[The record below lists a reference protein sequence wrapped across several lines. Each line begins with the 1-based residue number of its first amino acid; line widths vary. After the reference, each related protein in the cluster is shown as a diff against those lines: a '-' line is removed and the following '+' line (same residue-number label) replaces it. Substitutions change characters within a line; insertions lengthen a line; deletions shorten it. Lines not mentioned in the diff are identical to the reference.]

1 VSSRRRPPTRTADTK
16 AKVSARSVEAYAHG
30 LTRAGSRATMG
41 VGDAVAI
48 AIVIAVASIVVGAEI
63 VA

>member
-1 VSSRRRPPTRTADTK
+1 MADTK

-30 LTRAGSRATMG
+30 LTRAGSRATTG
-41 VGDAVAI
+41 VGGSVIVGGAVAI
-48 AIVIAVASIVVGAEI
+48 AIVIAVASIVVGAEM

>member
-1 VSSRRRPPTRTADTK
+1 
-16 AKVSARSVEAYAHG
+16 
-30 LTRAGSRATMG
+30 MG